1 MSTSNVSSTAETL
14 MNFASRTSTTK
25 SSDITDAQDRF
36 LTLLTT
42 QLRNQDPLN
51 PMDNAEVTSQLA
63 QISTVSGIEKL
74 NATLQSLVADSVDM
88 QTAQAASLVG
98 HAVLVSGTALRL
110 SEGSS
115 VGGIELASGADKV
128 EVTIKDANGV
138 AVKTL
143 SLGDLD
149 AGVHNFTWDGIATD
163 GTEVEDGTYT
173 ISVKATVDG
182 EEVKATPLTLGA
194 VRSVIRGSDGF
205 TMDLGNLGIFKLAE
219 LKQIL

>member
-128 EVTIKDANGV
+128 DVTIKDANGV